1 MIMVAESGG
10 VRYCSPLAVI
20 GSSRF
25 MRFSG
30 RHYTIILQP
39 QQHKVEN
46 QNKNTLIILLLQ
58 LTTQHRR
65 LCGQNKLPPKRGGS
79 VNGSRKALSKS
90 KTKMGGCMFCS

>member
-30 RHYTIILQP
+30 QLHHY
-39 QQHKVEN
+39 
-46 QNKNTLIILLLQ
+46 
-58 LTTQHRR
+58 
-65 LCGQNKLPPKRGGS
+65 PPT
-79 VNGSRKALSKS
+79 APA
-90 KTKMGGCMFCS
+90 